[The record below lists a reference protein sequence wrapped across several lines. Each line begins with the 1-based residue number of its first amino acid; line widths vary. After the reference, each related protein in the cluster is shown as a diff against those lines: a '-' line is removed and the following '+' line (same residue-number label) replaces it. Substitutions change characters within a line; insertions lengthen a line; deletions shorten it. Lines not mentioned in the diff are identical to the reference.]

1 VPFLNEMKIDVFNQ
15 KKEKVDSIDLPEN
28 IFGVKWNP
36 ELVQQALLAQLANRR
51 EAWAHAKTRAEVRG
65 GGKKPWR
72 QKGTGRARHGSI
84 RSPIWKGGGV
94 SHGPLK
100 EKDYSKKI
108 NKKMN
113 RLAVLSVLSKKFSD
127 NELFVVDKFEG
138 LGNKTKEWA
147 KVLSKLSDMRS
158 RTALVLDSVN
168 KNAVK
173 AVSNIKKVD
182 TINPN
187 ALNVYD
193 LLRNKFIIFEKN
205 SIKEVEKIFKK

>member
-1 VPFLNEMKIDVFNQ
+1 MKIDVFNQ